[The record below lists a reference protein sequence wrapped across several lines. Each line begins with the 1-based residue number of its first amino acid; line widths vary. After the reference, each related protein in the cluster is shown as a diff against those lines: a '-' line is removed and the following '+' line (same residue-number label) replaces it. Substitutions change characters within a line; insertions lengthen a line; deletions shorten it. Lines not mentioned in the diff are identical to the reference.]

1 MSHVPTQS
9 LARLLVKRSLWAAS
23 CMRMANLAY
32 IGPMRMKA
40 AR

>member
-1 MSHVPTQS
+1 MSQVPTQS
-9 LARLLVKRSLWAAS
+9 LARLLVNRSLWAAS
-23 CMRMANLAY
+23 CMRMANRAY